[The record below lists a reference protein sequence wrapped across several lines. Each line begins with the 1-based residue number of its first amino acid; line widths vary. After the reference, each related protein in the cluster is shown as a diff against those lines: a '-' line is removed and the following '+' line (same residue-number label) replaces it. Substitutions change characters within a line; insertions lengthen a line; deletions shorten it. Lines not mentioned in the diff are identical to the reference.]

1 MYNTRQC
8 NPSNPLFNNLIF
20 HKYRPQWNFSRTS
33 EINLSKA
40 RSNSAFFSFRNQLHV
55 MGIGTIFVFKL
66 DLLCNKVSFL
76 GTDALYFLDV
86 CVILNFRIIH
96 ICGYNFLWMLLTTQF
111 WGKSSLFLLLFVCWF
126 FFYIDKHFISWI
138 CSKAGSSK
146 FDVDKIHLYLWN
158 HIVSSCITNYLLYF
172 KTLSPLN
179 HKLHNLFININYFFI
194 FYKT

>member
-126 FFYIDKHFISWI
+126 FFTLINISFLGSAQRRGHRNLMWI
-138 CSKAGSSK
+138 K
-146 FDVDKIHLYLWN
+146 YLWN